1 MTRGL
6 WDENSPEY
14 QNLVNLMREQF
25 PEMNDDR
32 LSEIIDQR
40 RPRMIPLGRMA
51 RPEEMASVALFT
63 ASDAASYVTG
73 QTIIADKG
81 MLA

>member
-40 RPRMIPLGRMA
+40 RPRMIPLDRMA
-51 RPEEMASVALFT
+51 RPEEMASVALFL
-63 ASDAASYVTG
+63 ASNAASYVTG

>member
-32 LSEIIDQR
+32 LSEIMDQR
-40 RPRMIPLGRMA
+40 RPRMIPLDRTA
-51 RPEEMASVALFT
+51 RPEEMASVALFL
-63 ASDAASYVTG
+63 ASNAASYVTG

>member
-40 RPRMIPLGRMA
+40 RPRMIPLDRMA
-51 RPEEMASVALFT
+51 RPEEMASVALFL
-63 ASDAASYVTG
+63 ASNAASYVIG

>member
-40 RPRMIPLGRMA
+40 RPRMIPLGSAA
-51 RPEEMASVALFT
+51 RPEEMASVALFL
-63 ASDAASYVTG
+63 ASNAASYVTG
-73 QTIIADKG
+73 QTIIAEKG